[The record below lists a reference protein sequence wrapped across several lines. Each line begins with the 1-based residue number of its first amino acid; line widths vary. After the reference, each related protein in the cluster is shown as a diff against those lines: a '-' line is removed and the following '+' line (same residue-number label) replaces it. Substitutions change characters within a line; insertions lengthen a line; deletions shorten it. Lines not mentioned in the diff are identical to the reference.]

1 MNLSSIVLIA
11 TALIAAT
18 ASASTMTV
26 SVPNSAVVTTAVDE
40 TMTTNQDKDTVKNE
54 NDEVSDPFEDPF
66 VPPTLPISQWPH
78 QSILLQTG
86 ANTHLLN
93 PTETTTSSSSS
104 SSKAAAAEQ
113 QSQPKALPIG
123 IPIGF
128 ETEIFRG
135 QFLVRLRNNTSDD
148 PKSHDEYFR
157 DRKRVLQTV
166 VQGQFKKNIPISD
179 LYVGTVFRQ
188 PMKYAPPPFFMRMLR
203 GLFQRIAP
211 GAILDFA
218 SNKPRIISL
227 YAGSAKAMSI
237 DLPGQ
242 EPDIRSIDLPESIA
256 DLDKLQQQQELA
268 LLSANGRRKSRKN
281 RKNTSILSTD
291 PSEWSID
298 DRKRILSNPDT
309 ASNYIF
315 DTEHVYTL
323 EIYDDA
329 MDYGKYE
336 IKLPIYG
343 NFNFS
348 EAIGVQPM
356 TFTAVTKQN
365 EIMYDFALWHES
377 IIQRQTTT
385 VTTATA

>member
-54 NDEVSDPFEDPF
+54 NDEVSDPFEDPL
-66 VPPTLPISQWPH
+66 VPPTLPLSQWPH

-218 SNKPRIISL
+218 SDKPRIISL

-256 DLDKLQQQQELA
+256 DLDKLQQQQELV